1 MEVAQHIVQEA
12 EQKRFYIMP
21 DKEVKGYCEERTQSI
36 VLQDKP
42 HINNIEKLISSLLK
56 RKKSIV

>member
-1 MEVAQHIVQEA
+1 
-12 EQKRFYIMP
+12 MP